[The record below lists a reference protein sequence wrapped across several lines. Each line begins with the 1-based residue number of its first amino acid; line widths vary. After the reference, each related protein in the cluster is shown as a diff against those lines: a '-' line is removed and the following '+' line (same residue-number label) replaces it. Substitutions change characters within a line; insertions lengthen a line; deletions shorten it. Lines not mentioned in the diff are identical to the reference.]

1 MLLRCAAPA
10 HRVRLPACRAQYDTP
25 QPAYPTRT
33 PFQTRTPPPPAPGEQ
48 LREPRLG
55 LRLLLEPRPPAPPP
69 LVEQL
74 CCASQTGALH
84 GTAAA
89 THRLPDALR
98 RAVRG
103 SCTRAQKHSV
113 PSAAAGGSRSE
124 RSCWCHTARRPLRRQ
139 LWHTARHLGSR
150 RRGRRWLTVVAAEE
164 ALRRRRCGGGCCG
177 GGCCGGRSRRR
188 ALAADHARGW
198 APETKGRDSR
208 PRLRAGFF
216 SPRRLAAHLHGQVAV
231 FVLSLS
237 GPSENGTV
245 GLSVDPE
252 KTGPSVDISCFQLFV
267 YFRSS
272 VSLS

>member
-1 MLLRCAAPA
+1 MLLRCAATA

-113 PSAAAGGSRSE
+113 PSAAAGGSRRALLLVSHC
-124 RSCWCHTARRPLRRQ
+124 SAPTAAPAVAHCPTPRFEAPRPPMAHGRGGGG
-139 LWHTARHLGSR
+139 GSP
-150 RRGRRWLTVVAAEE
+150 TE
-164 ALRRRRCGGGCCG
+164 ALRRRLLR
-177 GGCCGGRSRRR
+177 RRLLRR
-188 ALAADHARGW
+188 AL
-198 APETKGRDSR
+198 TKTSTCSGPR
-208 PRLRAGFF
+208 PRLG
-216 SPRRLAAHLHGQVAV
+216 PRDERTRLATTPSCWFFFPQEARRPLAWAGCSLRAV
-231 FVLSLS
+231 SQW
-237 GPSENGTV
+237 T
-245 GLSVDPE
+245 
-252 KTGPSVDISCFQLFV
+252 Q
-267 YFRSS
+267 
-272 VSLS
+272 